1 MVIGAAGQARET
13 EWLLRDLRAAG
24 QDVAFAGLVVSNLDT
39 LSDRDSRD
47 LVVGDESWLDS
58 HRGDFDALALGIGT
72 PEIRLRVAGR
82 LLERFDESWWPPLIH
97 PSAVYDR
104 QTCTFGPGTMVA
116 AGVVATVNVDM
127 QPFSLANFGCTIG
140 HETRIGRGSVINPG
154 ANLSGGIRIGDG
166 VLVGTGAQVL
176 QYLTVGD
183 GAIVGAGAVV
193 TRDVAAGVTVVG
205 CPARPRA

>member
-1 MVIGAAGQARET
+1 MCRTFAR
-13 EWLLRDLRAAG
+13 
-24 QDVAFAGLVVSNLDT
+24 N
-39 LSDRDSRD
+39 
-47 LVVGDESWLDS
+47 
-58 HRGDFDALALGIGT
+58 
-72 PEIRLRVAGR
+72 
-82 LLERFDESWWPPLIH
+82 ESWWPPLIH